1 MPPHR
6 RILRP
11 WRDTS
16 SRCELKVET
25 PRLIQDRRL
34 PPSIFSV
41 WGDRFAQLVLRH
53 SMDVEAAYLMGRSDE
68 GEGLDLDLEEEDP
81 DGDS

>member
-1 MPPHR
+1 
-6 RILRP
+6 
-11 WRDTS
+11 
-16 SRCELKVET
+16 
-25 PRLIQDRRL
+25 
-34 PPSIFSV
+34 V

-68 GEGLDLDLEEEDP
+68 SGGLDVDSDEEDP